1 MFVTTRRIVRFAFQN
16 LFRNIWLALATVSII
31 TLALL
36 SVNFFVLANAFID
49 TSLTAIEKRINIS
62 VYFKPSG
69 QESEFLTLADR
80 LRALPQVDEATYVSK
95 EEALEKLK
103 AKYDTEKSSIVA
115 DSLKELDENPLTA
128 SLIVRAKSIDD
139 YPPIEALLNEQQYE
153 QLIDKKEFDDR
164 TLLIRKIKDIK
175 ERAAAV
181 GYVINI
187 FFAIIASLIVYNT
200 IRITIYTR
208 KREIGIM
215 KLVGATNT
223 FVRTPLLLE
232 GVLYSIIAMGAT
244 LLLLYPLLG
253 AIQPSVERFFDGQA
267 FDVLG
272 YFSSHAVEI
281 FGMQLL
287 ASIALNIISSSM
299 AIGRYLKV

>member
-187 FFAIIASLIVYNT
+187 F
-200 IRITIYTR
+200 
-208 KREIGIM
+208 
-215 KLVGATNT
+215 
-223 FVRTPLLLE
+223 LL
-232 GVLYSIIAMGAT
+232 
-244 LLLLYPLLG
+244 
-253 AIQPSVERFFDGQA
+253 
-267 FDVLG
+267 
-272 YFSSHAVEI
+272 SSRA
-281 FGMQLL
+281 
-287 ASIALNIISSSM
+287 
-299 AIGRYLKV
+299 